1 MSKKIPNRADE
12 LAFHALKKAF
22 EENKIHLCLVES
34 KINRPS
40 SPVYNPWEV
49 LLPILIPVVLGLI
62 LILAVGPIFGLFF
75 MVAMI
80 MVSSNL
86 VRKKL
91 EQKLLERTRAY
102 LLSDYDN
109 FCRLWAFGGIV
120 LVNAENKKLGCIA
133 PDGDWKEFV
142 IKNFADLMV
151 DKAEQS
157 ALEAQP
163 EKAEKPKDEPPAP
176 ETGTSNARSRATG
189 GRSSRDRR
197 R

>member
-1 MSKKIPNRADE
+1 MTKKIYNRADE
-12 LAFHALKKAF
+12 LVFHALKKAF
-22 EENKIHLCLVES
+22 AENKIHLCLVES

-49 LLPILIPVVLGLI
+49 LLPILVPVILGLI

-86 VRKKL
+86 VKKKL
-91 EQKLLERTRAY
+91 EQKLFERTKEL

-109 FCRLWAFGGIV
+109 FCKLWDFGGIV

-142 IKNFADLMV
+142 IKNYADLMI
-151 DKAEQS
+151 
-157 ALEAQP
+157 
-163 EKAEKPKDEPPAP
+163 EKKEETPPPPPQEEKPAEPKTDEAKN
-176 ETGTSNARSRATG
+176 ETPGS
-189 GRSSRDRR
+189 RR
-197 R
+197 RPRR